1 MNKLPLGHPSELE
14 EPPELAEALDVA
26 RAWIADLMARLQWR
40 ERATAFRVLVAGL
53 HGLRDSLSRDAA
65 AQLGAALPPLLRGYY
80 FAGWLPSPRS
90 ASAGTRAGFLAR
102 IHEGVRRDPA
112 VDPEQAARAVL
123 ELIAD
128 RLSATDVENARS
140 ATPRQLRPFWPD

>member
-1 MNKLPLGHPSELE
+1 MSKLPLGHPSERD
-14 EPPELAEALDVA
+14 EPPELAAALEEA

-40 ERATAFRVLVAGL
+40 ERATAFRVLVATL

-80 FAGWLPSPRS
+80 FEGWLPSPRS
-90 ASAGTRAGFLAR
+90 TAARTRATFLAR
-102 IHEGVRRDPA
+102 VHEGVRRDPA
-112 VDPEQAARAVL
+112 VDPELAAHAVL
-123 ELIAD
+123 ELTAD
-128 RLSATDVENARS
+128 RLSATDVENARA